1 MKTRLVQIGN
11 SRGIRLPKPLL
22 EQAGLDGE
30 VEIALQDGGILIMPA
45 IGAPRAGWSDAAQR
59 MQKRGDDELMD
70 PPTTTKFDDEEWEW

>member
-1 MKTRLVQIGN
+1 
-11 SRGIRLPKPLL
+11 
-22 EQAGLDGE
+22 
-30 VEIALQDGGILIMPA
+30 MPA